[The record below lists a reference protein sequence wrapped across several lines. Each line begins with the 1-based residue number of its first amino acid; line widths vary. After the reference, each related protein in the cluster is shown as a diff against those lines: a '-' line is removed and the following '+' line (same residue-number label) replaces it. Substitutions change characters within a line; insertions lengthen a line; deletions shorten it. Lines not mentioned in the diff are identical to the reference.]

1 MSDNVNQRV
10 RAYHQELFDTFDEFF
25 RGVTGFGADRFQGF
39 SDLSVSTWD
48 TFVTRFNKAAEK
60 LESRLAGL
68 YNEHRHRQFNDARA
82 LGGVKM
88 VLGGGSRFYG
98 TQREAVVRTA
108 LYADTILVPDPV
120 YAWLEVKRHDVPSVA
135 FEVFKTIH
143 SLLLLRPL
151 VDTPSETM
159 PIVLFPSFEKAL
171 EQNDP
176 TTQQAMNELV
186 TAYLNAGLNR
196 AFGSMPEV
204 FDAAGKS
211 PEQFIADVS
220 AARLFIPRGHDAAP
234 DDARDAI
241 REYREEVLAHRTG
254 PERDAIEG
262 LNDAEVL
269 ALAIFES
276 VAPQFHLF
284 ENSTT
289 LAAQPLMCF
298 PNHWHYYRTLS
309 TGVHSELTKSGLLS
323 SKTIA
328 LVQALQ
334 QERFG
339 WLSGVTV
346 DQLAALR
353 ETSEFRDFRS
363 TLEASASA
371 LEEVQLSDIDR
382 VGAEVAA
389 ALGALLDKHDLKGR
403 HLVEQ
408 FKTKHSK
415 TAVMAGA
422 AVAVTFLPALASVIS
437 GVGAFG
443 VLTRYIFDKIDE
455 KQEKAALTRSLIGVL
470 ANARDVASS

>member
-1 MSDNVNQRV
+1 MSDPITKRLRTYQE
-10 RAYHQELFDTFDEFF
+10 ELFDAFDEFF
-25 RGVTGFGADRFQGF
+25 RAVSGATPDSFRGF
-39 SDLSVSTWD
+39 SDLSVSTWS
-48 TFVTRFNKAAEK
+48 TFAARFNKAALK
-60 LESRLAGL
+60 LESRLVPL
-68 YNEHRHRQFNDARA
+68 YNEQRHRQFNDAAA

-98 TQREAVVRTA
+98 TQREAVLRTA

-120 YAWLEVKRHDVPSVA
+120 YAWLEIKRQDVRSVA
-135 FEVFKTIH
+135 FEVFKTVH

-151 VDTPSETM
+151 VNTSSETM

-171 EQNDP
+171 EHNDS

-186 TAYLNAGLNR
+186 TAYLNAGLN
-196 AFGSMPEV
+196 GSFASMAEV
-204 FDAAGKS
+204 LDAAKKS
-211 PEQFIADVS
+211 GEHFIEAVS
-220 AARLFIPRGHDAAP
+220 AAHLYIPRGHDTAP
-234 DDARDAI
+234 DDVRDSI
-241 REYREEVLAHRTG
+241 REYRDDVLAHRVG
-254 PERDAIEG
+254 QERELVEG

-298 PNHWHYYRTLS
+298 PNHWHYFQTLS
-309 TGVHSELTKSGLLS
+309 AGVHSELSKSGLIS
-323 SKTIA
+323 GKTIA

-334 QERFG
+334 RERFG

-346 DQLAALR
+346 DQLASLR

-363 TLEASASA
+363 TLDTCASA
-371 LEEVQLSDIDR
+371 LGEVQITDIDR
-382 VGAEVAA
+382 VGTEVAS
-389 ALGALLDKHDLKGR
+389 ALGALLDKHDEKARG
-403 HLVEQ
+403 LVEQ

-422 AVAVTFLPALASVIS
+422 AAAVTLLPALASVIS

-455 KQEKAALTRSLIGVL
+455 RKEKTALTRSMIGVL
-470 ANARDVASS
+470 ASARSAASR

>member
-1 MSDNVNQRV
+1 MSDPIIQRI
-10 RAYHQELFDTFDEFF
+10 RTYHRELFDAFDEFF
-25 RGVTGFGADRFQGF
+25 RSVTGTGPNSFQGF
-39 SDLSVSTWD
+39 SDLSVSTWE
-48 TFVTRFNKAAEK
+48 TFVTRFNEAAEK
-60 LESRLAGL
+60 LESRLVSL
-68 YNEHRHRQFNDARA
+68 YNEHRYRQFDDARA

-98 TQREAVVRTA
+98 TQREAVARTA

-120 YAWLEVKRHDVPSVA
+120 YAWLEVERHDVQSVA
-135 FEVFKTIH
+135 FEIFKTIH

-151 VDTPSETM
+151 VDTSAETL

-171 EQNDP
+171 EHNDAS
-176 TTQQAMNELV
+176 TQQAMNELV

-196 AFGSMPEV
+196 CFGSMAEV
-204 FDAAGKS
+204 FDAAKRS

-220 AARLFIPRGHDAAP
+220 TARLYIPRGRDAAP
-234 DDARDAI
+234 ADVRDAI
-241 REYREEVLAHRTG
+241 REYKEEVLAFRTG
-254 PERDAIEG
+254 PDRELVEG
-262 LNDAEVL
+262 LNEAGVL

-284 ENSTT
+284 ENSST
-289 LAAQPLMCF
+289 LDAQPLMCF

-309 TGVHSELTKSGLLS
+309 AGVHSELSKSGLIS

-334 QERFG
+334 RERFR
-339 WLSGVTV
+339 WLSDVTM
-346 DQLAALR
+346 DQLVSLR
-353 ETSEFRDFRS
+353 ETSEFKDFRF
-363 TLEASASA
+363 TLDGCASA
-371 LEEVQLSDIDR
+371 LGEVQMSDVDR

-389 ALGALLDKHDLKGR
+389 ALGALLDKHDAKAR
-403 HLVEQ
+403 DLVEQ

-415 TAVMAGA
+415 TAVMTGA
-422 AVAVTFLPALASVIS
+422 AVAVTFLPALAGIIS

-455 KQEKAALTRSLIGVL
+455 RKEKAALTRSLIGVL
-470 ANARDVASS
+470 ANARNASAR